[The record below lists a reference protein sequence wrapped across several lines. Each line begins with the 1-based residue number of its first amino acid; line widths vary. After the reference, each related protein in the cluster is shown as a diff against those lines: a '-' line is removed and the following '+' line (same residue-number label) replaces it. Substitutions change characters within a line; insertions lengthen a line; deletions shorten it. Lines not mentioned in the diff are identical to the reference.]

1 MGEGSASS
9 FAVAR
14 HPEKRSDEVRFSIAR
29 FSSDEFSLRAQF
41 AATGRQ

>member
-1 MGEGSASS
+1 MGEGPASS
-9 FAVAR
+9 FPVAR
-14 HPEKRSDEVRFSIAR
+14 HPEERSDEARFSVAC